1 MTSSTARVTV
11 NFTDLMQRPHA
22 FTTQDPV
29 GSAPQSQRVPM
40 DLPGAA
46 KVRAR
51 QIRDTDIPAVAELL
65 ARGFRS
71 RPRRFWLGLL
81 ACLTERPAPAGL
93 PKYGYLLEGDG
104 TVVGAILLIFSTLRR
119 GGASA
124 IRCNVSSWY
133 VEAGFRSYASLLVSK
148 ALSHRNVTYLNI
160 TPAPHTLPLVE
171 AQGYSQYSSGIV
183 VAVPALQLRSTGAH
197 GRVVT
202 AEARAPAQAERLE
215 HELLLE
221 HVKYGC
227 VSLWCET
234 AGGAYPFVFRPRLA
248 KGVIACAQLV
258 YCRDVDDFV
267 RFAGPIGRFLA
278 RRGRALVLI
287 DANGPI
293 PGLIGRYF
301 DATMPK
307 YFKGPDRPRL
317 GDLAHTEAAMFGI

>member
-1 MTSSTARVTV
+1 MTASTARVTV
-11 NFTDLMQRPHA
+11 NFTDLMQRPHV
-22 FTTQDPV
+22 FTTEDAL
-29 GSAPQSQRVPM
+29 GSAAQSQPM
-40 DLPGAA
+40 AMDRPGAA
-46 KVRAR
+46 KIRAR
-51 QIRDTDIPAVAELL
+51 QIRTTDLPAVAELL
-65 ARGFRS
+65 ARGFPS

-81 ACLTERPAPAGL
+81 ACLAGRTAPAGL

-104 TVVGAILLIFSTLRR
+104 AVVGAVLLIFSALPR
-119 GGASA
+119 GGTDI

-133 VEAGFRSYASLLVSK
+133 VDAAFRSYGSLLVSK

-183 VAVPALQLRSTGAH
+183 VAVPALQLRPTGAR
-197 GRVVT
+197 GRVGK
-202 AEARAPAQAERLE
+202 AEPEEPWQAERLQ
-215 HELLLE
+215 HQLLLE
-221 HVKYGC
+221 HANYGC

-234 AGGAYPFVFRPRLA
+234 VGGAFPFVFRPRLV
-248 KGVIACAQLV
+248 KGVIPCAQLV
-258 YCRDVDDFV
+258 YCRDVDDLV

-278 RRGRALVLI
+278 RRGRALVLL

-301 DATMPK
+301 DAKMPK

-317 GDLAHTEAAMFGI
+317 GDLAYTEAAMFGV